1 MKRRPAIRKTR
12 RLPANATAKLNEIG
26 IALSRE
32 RNPERV
38 LDLIL
43 TSARDLIG
51 CDAGS
56 LYLVRKKEGAPA
68 NRNDF
73 LADKELLFTLA
84 QNDSVDF
91 PFKATPLPI
100 THTSIAGHVAITGKP
115 LNLRDAYRVPDDL
128 PCRLSRFID
137 DKTGYRT
144 VSMLTVP
151 MANQKGELIGV
162 LQLINRR
169 KNPRHPLG
177 KGFDLAKVLPFD
189 KLSVDL
195 AMSLASQAT
204 VAIENDFLYEE
215 ITRLFDVFVR
225 ASVSAIESRDPTT
238 AGHSGRVAALTTGLA
253 RAVHAETAGPYA
265 SMRFTDTELRQI
277 EYASLLHDF
286 GKIGVR
292 EAVLVKAKKLYPEEF
307 AVVEERG
314 KEIGLGLRL
323 LAVQKK
329 LDLLSARADAGPVDA
344 ELSDQL
350 ARLQEDIQLIRKANE
365 PSLLEESASGR
376 LKQIPRETYSFPGCD
391 ILTLLSDREAE
402 RLGIRKGSLSEDE
415 RKQIESHVT
424 HTYNYLKQ
432 IPWPRDLDRTPEI
445 AWAHHEKVNGKGYPR
460 GIAGEKIPVESRMMT
475 IADIYDALTA
485 SDRPYKKAAPVEKA
499 LAILKEEEKHG
510 ALDPELLRIFIERR
524 VYETALA
531 PAAGDVALA
540 SKDIARV

>member
-1 MKRRPAIRKTR
+1 MS
-12 RLPANATAKLNEIG
+12 
-26 IALSRE
+26 LSRE
-32 RNPERV
+32 RDPEKV
-38 LDLIL
+38 LELIL

-56 LYLVRKKEGAPA
+56 LYLVRKKPDAPA
-68 NRNDF
+68 DRDNF

-84 QNDSVDF
+84 QNDSAAF

-100 THTSIAGHVAITGKP
+100 TETSIAGHVAITGTP
-115 LNLRDAYRVPDDL
+115 LNLRDAYRIPAGVP
-128 PCRLSRFID
+128 CKFSRFFD
-137 DKTGYRT
+137 EKTGYLT
-144 VSMLTVP
+144 VSILTVP
-151 MANQKGELIGV
+151 MMNQKGELIGV

-169 KNPRHPLG
+169 KNPRRPLG
-177 KGFDLAKVLPFD
+177 KGFPPSKVLPFD
-189 KLSVDL
+189 RLSVDL

-238 AGHSGRVAALTTGLA
+238 AGHSGRVAALTVGLA
-253 RAVHAETAGPYA
+253 RAVHAETTGPYA
-265 SMRFTDTELRQI
+265 PARFTDAELRQI

-314 KEIGLGLRL
+314 REIGLGLRL
-323 LAVQKK
+323 TALQKK
-329 LDLLSARADAGPVDA
+329 LDLLAARADAGAVDA

-350 ARLQEDIQLIRKANE
+350 ARLQEDIVLIRKANE
-365 PSLLEESASGR
+365 PSLLEESSSNR
-376 LKQIPRETYSFPGCD
+376 LKKIPRETYSFPGCD

-402 RLGIRKGSLSEDE
+402 CLGIRKGSLSDDE
-415 RKQIESHVT
+415 RRQIESHVT

-432 IPWPRDLDRTPEI
+432 IPWPRDLDRTPVI
-445 AWAHHEKVNGKGYPR
+445 AYAHHEKLNGKGYPL
-460 GIAGEKIPVESRMMT
+460 GLAGEKIPVESRMMT
-475 IADIYDALTA
+475 ISDIYDALTA
-485 SDRPYKKAAPVEKA
+485 SDRPYKKAVPVEKA
-499 LAILKEEEKHG
+499 LFILKEEEKYG

-531 PAAGDVALA
+531 TATTV
-540 SKDIARV
+540 